1 MQWSL
6 YNTIALGIGI
16 WTFGSCIG
24 LPEVNCAASVNGH
37 GSYFSIAG
45 CVITRHRN
53 VMKWRS
59 SIFYVTMLQQAKT
72 SGMKITLLNQSPQTT
87 NGGESSRKGLS
98 RT

>member
-37 GSYFSIAG
+37 GSYFRSASVVNSISR
-45 CVITRHRN
+45 V
-53 VMKWRS
+53 S
-59 SIFYVTMLQQAKT
+59 KT
-72 SGMKITLLNQSPQTT
+72 AEQYRRMCHHEDIEMS
-87 NGGESSRKGLS
+87 
-98 RT
+98 